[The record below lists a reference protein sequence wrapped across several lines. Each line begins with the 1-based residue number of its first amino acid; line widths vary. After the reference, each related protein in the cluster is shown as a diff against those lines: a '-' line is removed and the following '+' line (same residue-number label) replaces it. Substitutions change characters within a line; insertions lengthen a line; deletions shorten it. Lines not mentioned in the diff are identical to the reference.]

1 MKFVEQ
7 MQMGIESG
15 ATYHPH
21 TKSVLKGEIQAQKGI
36 CMNKKK
42 KRSLKWK
49 NLTLDERFTM
59 VSLIVI
65 GIFLTMNY
73 VLAFLGKEPMESVA
87 SVLVIDGAM
96 VLIKYSIKSFKA
108 KQSEENLKYK
118 KLKDGVE
125 DIVTVDEVFE
135 EIGDM

>member
-1 MKFVEQ
+1 
-7 MQMGIESG
+7 MG
-15 ATYHPH
+15 
-21 TKSVLKGEIQAQKGI
+21 
-36 CMNKKK
+36 KK

-65 GIFLTMNY
+65 GVFLTMNY

-87 SVLVIDGAM
+87 SVLVVDGGM

-108 KQSEENLKYK
+108 KQNEENLKYK
-118 KLKDGVE
+118 KQKDGIE
-125 DIVTVDEVFE
+125 NIVTVDEVFE
-135 EIGDM
+135 EIGDIDDGE

>member
-1 MKFVEQ
+1 
-7 MQMGIESG
+7 MG
-15 ATYHPH
+15 
-21 TKSVLKGEIQAQKGI
+21 
-36 CMNKKK
+36 KK
-42 KRSLKWK
+42 KRNLKWK

-108 KQSEENLKYK
+108 KQNEENLKYK
-118 KLKDGVE
+118 KRKEGIE
-125 DIVTVDEVFE
+125 DVVTVDEVFE
-135 EIGDM
+135 EVGDINDGE